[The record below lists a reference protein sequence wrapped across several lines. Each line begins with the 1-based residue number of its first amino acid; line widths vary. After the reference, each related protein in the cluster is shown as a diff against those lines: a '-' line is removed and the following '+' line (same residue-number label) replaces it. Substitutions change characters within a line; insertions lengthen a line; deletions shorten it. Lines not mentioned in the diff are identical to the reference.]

1 MLRNFW
7 VVSKVEFL
15 TRFRSNIYKALL
27 LLCVLLPFWAVPK
40 SGSPRVVLTLGPP
53 DATFIGLVVAH
64 ISTLFIGLFSFY
76 LVANSISYD
85 GETSGE
91 ILCVTPLRSA
101 VYIMGKTVGSLF
113 SLLPFLIATF
123 VGAILVFFMRGM
135 GEFQAWLLLAPS
147 LATTLVMLWF
157 VSCLAVFLDCFGIRG
172 TLPRVI
178 FGLFWFASLML
189 STASYF
195 SHTSELWGS
204 LVDYMGQRVIHDYLF
219 QEGISRVY
227 TSIMHSS
234 EAYVGIL
241 REGLPPMTP
250 WVNSA
255 LFTAQ
260 RGAVFLS
267 STLMV
272 VLAWLRFDRFDP
284 S

>member
-27 LLCVLLPFWAVPK
+27 LLCIILPFWAIPE

-76 LVANSISYD
+76 LVVDPLNYD
-85 GETSGE
+85 GKTSGK
-91 ILCVTPLRSA
+91 ILCATPLHSA
-101 VYIMGKTVGSLF
+101 AYIMGKTVGGLF
-113 SLLPFLIATF
+113 SLLPFLTATF
-123 VGAILVFFMRGM
+123 VGAILVFFMRGV
-135 GEFQAWLLLAPS
+135 GGFQAWPLLAPS

-157 VSCLAVFLDCFGIRG
+157 VSCLAVFLDCFGVRG

-178 FGLFWFASLML
+178 FGLFWFTSLML

-204 LVDYMGQRVIHDYLF
+204 LVDYMGQRVIHDFLF
-219 QEGISRVY
+219 QEGISQVY

-250 WVNSA
+250 WINSM

-260 RGAVFLS
+260 RGAVFLF
-267 STLMV
+267 STVLA
-272 VLAWLRFDRFDP
+272 VLAWLRFERFDP